1 MILSKPPASME
12 KIDTMVCPELS
23 SESCMPLEVYSRG
36 GSVTNVDDN
45 PIGRNYF
52 DEGLRLMFSFF
63 FEEAFQHFVACTRHA
78 PHCAL
83 AHAMAAHCHGTSYS
97 FTGEAYY
104 INAHYV
110 NDDDSDSNA
119 RQNCMRNFDTNDY
132 MALDNKLDNEQGA
145 CCSFPCQC
153 SADHHSA
160 VAMEKVQE
168 LEKIHNNQRNG
179 KKMKCLKLEDNT
191 KQLDEDIGTQVEQQP
206 DMITSI
212 EAQLIM
218 AIRKRACKPGIEPS
232 LAEQSVGRPYAYA
245 MREVYAHY
253 PSDPEVAYLYADSLM
268 VLNAWNLYDYPLG
281 QELSD
286 DVPEIRKVLEE
297 SLKIHPHHAGLCHL
311 YVHLCEMSPTPEK
324 ALPACETLRTRNQ
337 DAGHLLHM
345 PTHIDA
351 LLGDYEA
358 CVKYNDAGI
367 LAHAKMMEMFPKTT
381 SVSSFYFKVIMH
393 NYDMLV
399 YAAILGAME
408 RKGMECAL
416 KLNDYLTEDQ
426 FLKNPHLTSYLE
438 AHASLD
444 VHVLVRFGRW
454 HDILLLALP
463 VNPNIMLYRSASIR
477 YARALAYANLGDN
490 KSAKGEAKIFEQIR
504 DQPDTVNRYLDN
516 NSIADILNV
525 ESLMVKGEIQYF
537 DGRHEE
543 GFHLLRKAVYQQD
556 NLHYDEP
563 WGVMQPIRHALGG
576 LLLKQGFFEEAEDT
590 FRLDLVR
597 HPNNPWALVGLTAC
611 LKQKLKTLKQEQE
624 RRSIEQEYENIQL
637 AFQEQRKSEWAD
649 YNVTHSC
656 MCANKKCCSKDT
668 GAIQQEIK
676 QIQ

>member
-1 MILSKPPASME
+1 ME
-12 KIDTMVCPELS
+12 EVNTGISLPL
-23 SESCMPLEVYSRG
+23 ESCMPLEVYSRG
-36 GSVTNVDDN
+36 NSVTNVDHN
-45 PIGRNYF
+45 PIGRKYF
-52 DEGLRLMFSFF
+52 DEGLRLMFSYF
-63 FEEAFQHFVACTRHA
+63 FEEASQHFVACTTHA

-83 AHAMAAHCHGTSYS
+83 AHAMAAHCHGPSYT
-97 FTGEAYY
+97 FTGETYY
-104 INAHYV
+104 TNAHYV
-110 NDDDSDSNA
+110 NDDDSDGNA
-119 RQNCMRNFDTNDY
+119 RQNCLRKFDTNDD
-132 MALDNKLDNEQGA
+132 MALDNELDIEQGA
-145 CCSFPCQC
+145 CCSFPCQNF
-153 SADHHSA
+153 ADHHSA
-160 VAMEKVQE
+160 IAMEKVQE
-168 LEKIHNNQRNG
+168 LEKIHKEQRNG
-179 KKMKCLKLEDNT
+179 KKWTRLRLEDNT
-191 KQLDEDIGTQVEQQP
+191 KQLDEDIGTHVEQQP
-206 DMITSI
+206 DMITNT
-212 EAQLIM
+212 ETQLIM
-218 AIRKRACKPGIEPS
+218 AIRKRACKPGIKPS
-232 LAEQSVGRPYAYA
+232 LAEQSVGRPCADA
-245 MREVYAHY
+245 MRDVYARY
-253 PSDPEVAYLYADSLM
+253 PADPEVAYLYADSLM

-281 QELSD
+281 RELSD
-286 DVPEIRKVLEE
+286 DVPEIHKVLEE
-297 SLKIHPHHAGLCHL
+297 SLKVHPHHAGLCHL

-324 ALPACETLRTRNQ
+324 ALPACETLRTRNP

-345 PTHIDA
+345 PTHIDV

-367 LAHAKMMEMFPKTT
+367 LAHAKTMRMFPKTT

-408 RKGMECAL
+408 MKGMECAM
-416 KLNDYLTEDQ
+416 KLNEYLTEDL
-426 FLKNPHLTSYLE
+426 FLENPHLTSYLE

-477 YARALAYANLGDN
+477 YARALAYANLGDT

-504 DQPDTVNRYLDN
+504 DQPDTVNRNLDN

-525 ESLMVKGEIQYF
+525 ESLMIKGEIEYF

-590 FRLDLVR
+590 FRSDLVR
-597 HPNNPWALVGLTAC
+597 HPNNPWALVGLIEC
-611 LKQKLKTLKQEQE
+611 LKQKLKTLKQEHE
-624 RRSIEQEYENIQL
+624 RRSIEQEYEEIQL

-668 GAIQQEIK
+668 SAIQQD
-676 QIQ
+676 IQLM